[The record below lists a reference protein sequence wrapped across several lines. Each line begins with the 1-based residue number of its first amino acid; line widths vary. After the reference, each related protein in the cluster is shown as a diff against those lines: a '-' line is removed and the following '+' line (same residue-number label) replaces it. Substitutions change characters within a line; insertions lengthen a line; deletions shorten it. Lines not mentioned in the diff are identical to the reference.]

1 MNYPALENFLLRF
14 QHFTPQQLQWIGS
27 QAVERRFKA
36 GAYFAEAGRVAQ
48 EIGFV
53 VSGVFRVCYFD
64 KDGND
69 ITKYFIEEDNFVVDL
84 QSYQHQLPSTEY
96 VQAVTEAQVL
106 IFTARTWQSFA
117 TTIVDWHKVESKLIS
132 RALLEKVRRL
142 SPLVNENAT
151 TRYQHFLK
159 EFPALA
165 NRIPL
170 SYLASY
176 IGVTQQSLSRIR
188 RKFGEAGRAF

>member
-117 TTIVDWHKVESKLIS
+117 TTIVDWHKAESNLIS

-188 RKFGEAGRAF
+188 GKFGEAGRAF

>member
-1 MNYPALENFLLRF
+1 MNYPTLENYLLRF
-14 QHFTPQQLQWIGS
+14 HYFTPQQLQWIGS
-27 QAVERRFKA
+27 QAVERRYKA
-36 GAYFAEAGRVAQ
+36 GTYFAEAGRVAQ

-53 VSGVFRVCYFD
+53 VSGVCRVCYFD

-96 VQAVTEAQVL
+96 VQAVTEAQILV
-106 IFTARTWQSFA
+106 FTARTWQSFA
-117 TTIVDWHKVESKLIS
+117 TTIVDWHKAESNLIS

-159 EFPALA
+159 EFPGLA

>member
-64 KDGND
+64 KDGYD

-117 TTIVDWHKVESKLIS
+117 TTIVDWHKAESNLIS